1 VPVPSELLDD
11 APVRPVTDQLDGPV
25 PAKQPSRRR
34 LMPRPPAPD
43 SSTLDRLRVPPLTDR
58 LTGWLVTLSIT
69 AIAFA
74 IRVVGLAYP
83 NKLVFDETYY
93 AKDAYALLR
102 SGYERQWPDNA
113 NASIVAGN
121 IDVMKTAASFIVHPP
136 VGKWLIAA
144 GEAVFGMNSFGWRVA
159 PLVFGTLLVLITIRL
174 VRRVSRSTL
183 IGGVAG
189 LLLTFDG
196 LAFVMSRTALLD
208 IFLAFFVVAAVACLA
223 ADRDWFRN
231 KLADHLVAMQLP
243 DLGGTFGPALII
255 RPWRIAAGLCFGLAL
270 GTKWNALYILG
281 AFALL
286 SLAWDMGAR
295 RVAGAGRHAGWAL
308 IRDGVPAFVSLVLL
322 SAVVYVTTWI
332 GWFATSGGYDRQWG
346 SQHPD
351 AWTTRAF
358 GRALASFL
366 HYQRDIWNFHTGD
379 FIMNAQHTYRAN
391 PVGWLVLAR
400 PLGIDAVNDIR
411 PGTSGC
417 TGPENCL
424 SVISAIGTPALWWG
438 AVFAL
443 VAAAILWI
451 GARDWRFGI
460 PVVGVLAG
468 WLPWFQF
475 EARPLFFF
483 YAIAIIPFSVMAV
496 ALCLGRLLGPDEPTD
511 RRMIGGIL
519 GGAYVALVGANFA
532 YLYPIL
538 TDQVLPHSKWLARMW
553 LRSWI

>member
-1 VPVPSELLDD
+1 
-11 APVRPVTDQLDGPV
+11 
-25 PAKQPSRRR
+25 
-34 LMPRPPAPD
+34 M
-43 SSTLDRLRVPPLTDR
+43 TDR
-58 LTGWLVTLSIT
+58 LTGWLVTLGIT

-74 IRVVGLAYP
+74 IRLVGLANP

-93 AKDAYALLR
+93 AKDAYSLLR
-102 SGYERQWPDNA
+102 FGYERQWPDDA

-121 IDVMKTAASFIVHPP
+121 VDVMQNSASFIVHPP
-136 VGKWLIAA
+136 IGKWLIAA
-144 GEAVFGMNSFGWRVA
+144 GEAVFGMNSFGWRVG
-159 PLVFGTLLVLITIRL
+159 PLIFGALLVLITIRL

-183 IGGVAG
+183 LGGVAG

-196 LAFVMSRTALLD
+196 LAFVLSRTALLD

-231 KLADHLVAMQLP
+231 KLADHLVATGSH
-243 DLGGTFGPALII
+243 DLGGRFGPALIV

-270 GTKWNALYILG
+270 GTKWNALYILA

-286 SLAWDMGAR
+286 SLAWDIGAR
-295 RVAGAGRHAGWAL
+295 RLAGAGWRSGTAFV
-308 IRDGVPAFVSLVLL
+308 RDGIPAFVSLVVL
-322 SAVVYVTTWI
+322 SAAVYVVTWA

-346 SQHPD
+346 TQHPE
-351 AWTTRAF
+351 AWTTKALGTAF
-358 GRALASFL
+358 ASFL

-391 PVGWLVLAR
+391 PIGWLVLAR
-400 PLGIDAVNDIR
+400 PLGVDAVNDIE

-417 TGPENCL
+417 TGPEKCL

-443 VAAAILWI
+443 VAAAILWV

-460 PVVGVLAG
+460 PVVGVLSG
-468 WLPWFQF
+468 WLPWFSY
-475 EARPLFFF
+475 ESRPLFFF

-496 ALCLGRLLGPDEPTD
+496 ALCLGRLMGPDEPTD
-511 RRMIGGIL
+511 RRMIGSIL
-519 GGAYVALVGANFA
+519 AGAYVALVGANFA
-532 YLYPIL
+532 YLYPVL
-538 TDQVLPHSKWLARMW
+538 TDEVLPHSAWLARMW